1 MTATTEPSE
10 PIIESS
16 PVLFDA
22 IGLGRMFGDGTKALD
37 RVTLAVAA
45 GSFTS
50 IVGPS
55 GCGKSTLLR
64 LLAGLEIP
72 TAGALDWPDGRLG
85 DGETGFVFQEPT
97 LLPWASVWDNIYLPL
112 RLAGRSREAV
122 ADDVA
127 AAIALVGLEGFERS
141 YPRQL
146 SGGMKMRTS
155 VARALVTRPRMLLM
169 DEPFGALDE
178 ITRFRLNDDLLR
190 IFEKQRCT
198 VVFVTHSVFE
208 AVYLSQRVAVMS
220 RRPGRVVAEHII
232 DLPWPRQAA
241 LRTSPEFGEAC
252 RAVSDDLER
261 YGS

>member
-1 MTATTEPSE
+1 MNDTSQ
-10 PIIESS
+10 
-16 PVLFDA
+16 VLFEA
-22 IGLGRMFGDGTKALD
+22 IGLGRMFNDGTKAMD
-37 RVTLAVAA
+37 QVTLTVPT

-64 LLAGLEIP
+64 LLAGLDIP
-72 TAGALDWPDGRLG
+72 TAGVLDWPGGRPG
-85 DGETGFVFQEPT
+85 EGETGFVFQEAT
-97 LLPWASVWDNIYLPL
+97 LLPWATVRDNIYLPL
-112 RLAGRSREAV
+112 RLAGQSREAV

-127 AAIALVGLEGFERS
+127 ASIALVGLEGFEQA

-155 VARALVTRPRMLLM
+155 VARALVTKPRMLLM
-169 DEPFGALDE
+169 DEPFAALDE

-190 IFEKQRCT
+190 IFETQRCT
-198 VVFVTHSVFE
+198 IIFVTHSVFE

-220 RRPGRVVAEHII
+220 RRPGRMVAEHDI
-232 DLPWPRQAA
+232 DLPWPRQPL
-241 LRTSPEFGEAC
+241 LRTNPEFGAIC